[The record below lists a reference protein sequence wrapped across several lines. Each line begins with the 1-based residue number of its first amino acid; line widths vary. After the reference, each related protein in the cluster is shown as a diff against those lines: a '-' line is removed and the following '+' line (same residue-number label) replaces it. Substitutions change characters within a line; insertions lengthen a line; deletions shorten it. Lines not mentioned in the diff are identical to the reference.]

1 MGAHFLIYLAKLTKK
16 AWDIDSSHKSS
27 KGLSMEQ
34 IEEIERRISMA
45 LDKIAAGLDGAMSQ
59 PEPMDD
65 AHGETEDVMALRAE
79 NERLAVQVAGLQSE
93 LTQAQADRDEQT
105 AQVQKLYEKLADA
118 LNASDA
124 EDA

>member
-59 PEPMDD
+59 PEPIDD
-65 AHGETEDVMALRAE
+65 AHGEAEEVMALRAE
-79 NERLAVQVAGLQSE
+79 NERLA
-93 LTQAQADRDEQT
+93 